1 MTLTLYDEFA
11 GWGGSSQG
19 ATAVP
24 GVELVLAANHNERA
38 VEVHSLNFP
47 EADHY
52 RGDVTKADLA
62 RFPRADLFW
71 ASPACPPFSNA
82 RGEKQ
87 YFDRATQD
95 ALFEDPNESPAERA
109 KRLDLVKRRA
119 LMEEIPRYLQA
130 VAARGEP
137 VLAGV
142 VENVPQ
148 FRRWDRWDAWRREI
162 ENTGPG
168 YRTKLIALNS
178 MHANAVRTRWA
189 PQSRPRGYFA
199 YWLACLGRDPDW
211 DKWLRPRAYC
221 PTCDR
226 MVAAVQVWKDPG
238 KDMGVYGVA
247 HGQYVYRCPQ
257 VHGAWKRGQ
266 CPGLVEP
273 DVLPAAAAIDWALPP
288 GQKIGE
294 RTTSKGRP
302 DPLEPTTIARIEAG
316 LRKHAGRPIALE
328 VGGHTF
334 ERRPGVRT
342 WPVDAP
348 LTTLTTT
355 ATRALAAPPMLVPA
369 GGTRRTKACP
379 VDVPMPARTTRES
392 DALVTPALL
401 VPTTARDRTAYTAG
415 EPLRTQTTRQETAL
429 VLAPFLATLRG
440 GGSKKTTRGID
451 EPLATFSAQGTHHAL
466 INPPSSDG
474 GAFVTRNNTSR
485 GDEAYLS
492 TPVTEPPRTLTTAGH
507 QSLIGWDD
515 LLVPYYGNGTP
526 RPVADPVGTLTA
538 RDRYALVGVADLPKV
553 EDCTFRMLTPRE
565 IAAGMAFHPGYQVTG
580 SRREQ
585 VAGFG
590 NAVTPPAAEVL
601 VAALV
606 EAITGEPLPRPGY
619 PA

>member
-1 MTLTLYDEFA
+1 MSLTLYDEFA

-38 VEVHSLNFP
+38 VQVHALNFP
-47 EADHY
+47 AADHY
-52 RGDVTKADLA
+52 RGDVTKADLS

-95 ALFEDPNESPAERA
+95 ALFEDPDESPHERA

-119 LMEEIPRYLQA
+119 LMEEIPKYLRA

-162 ENTGPG
+162 EDTGPG

-178 MHANAVRTRWA
+178 MHAHAVRTRWA

-199 YWLACLGRDPDW
+199 YWLTALGRDPDW

-221 PTCDR
+221 PTCDQI
-226 MVAAVQVWKDPG
+226 VPAVQVWKDPR
-238 KDMGVYGVA
+238 KDMGAYGVC

-266 CPGLVEP
+266 RPGLVDP
-273 DVLPAAAAIDWALPP
+273 DVLPAAVAIDWTLPP

-302 DPLEPTTIARIEAG
+302 DPLEPTTLARIEAG
-316 LRKHAGRPIALE
+316 LRRHAGRPITLE

-334 ERRPGVRT
+334 ERTPGVRT

-355 ATRALAAPPMLVPA
+355 ATRALATPP
-369 GGTRRTKACP
+369 
-379 VDVPMPARTTRES
+379 
-392 DALVTPALL
+392 LL
-401 VPTTARDRTAYTAG
+401 VPTTARDRTAYPG
-415 EPLRTQTTRQETAL
+415 DGPLRTQTTRQETAL
-429 VLAPFLATLRG
+429 VPAPFLATLRG

-466 INPPSSDG
+466 IAPPSPDA
-474 GAFVTRNNTSR
+474 GALVMRNNSSR
-485 GDEAYLS
+485 G
-492 TPVTEPPRTLTTAGH
+492 
-507 QSLIGWDD
+507 D

-526 RPVADPVGTLTA
+526 RPVSDPVGTLTTK
-538 RDRYALVGVADLPKV
+538 DRYALLGVADVDLPKV
-553 EDCTFRMLTPRE
+553 ADCTFRMLTPRE
-565 IAAGMAFHPGYQVTG
+565 IAAGMAFAPDYKVTG
-580 SRREQ
+580 TNREQ
-585 VAGFG
+585 TAGYG
-590 NAVTPPAAEVL
+590 NAVTPPAAEVIIC
-601 VAALV
+601 ALV
-606 EAITGEPLPRPGY
+606 EAITGQDLPGPGTG
-619 PA
+619 AAR